1 MDNGKEF
8 FYVYFAGALFN
19 HKDLLGNA
27 ALAES
32 IYRVSNGRFRC
43 ALPQNF
49 ENRKFSPKMIR
60 DEDITNLI
68 QCDLAVFNY
77 DGSELDSGTVV
88 EFMFAKFADIP
99 SLILRTDFR
108 GGGDCA
114 GIEEK
119 LPWNLMS
126 SFYPRTKVLLADS
139 SMLYKKAFCE
149 HMMDESTSYS
159 SSMSGVA
166 AASKMID
173 TISEKVVRDLE
184 ELLVSKPIM
193 PEESRGAVYEWLLQM
208 PGLDSEGSRERIKM
222 ALERKIGKRLL

>member
-1 MDNGKEF
+1 
-8 FYVYFAGALFN
+8 
-19 HKDLLGNA
+19 
-27 ALAES
+27 
-32 IYRVSNGRFRC
+32 
-43 ALPQNF
+43 
-49 ENRKFSPKMIR
+49 MIR

-139 SMLYKKAFCE
+139 SMLYKKAFCCLYQ
-149 HMMDESTSYS
+149 SRLCLKNR
-159 SSMSGVA
+159 A
-166 AASKMID
+166 ARFMNGFCRCPAWITKAAGS
-173 TISEKVVRDLE
+173 
-184 ELLVSKPIM
+184 VSK
-193 PEESRGAVYEWLLQM
+193 WL
-208 PGLDSEGSRERIKM
+208 
-222 ALERKIGKRLL
+222 